1 VRKGFWTPVALTA
14 LVLSAGFGICSE
26 GYAQTST
33 TTPPGARSPAGTPAG
48 ATTTTSTTTTT
59 TRAPATTG
67 APRQVT
73 TARSESVLRRP
84 LADAPEGVQLGDF
97 VLHGRIET
105 DIEYDDN
112 IYRTENNRISD
123 GIVRLRPGITLQS
136 QWDEHALDF
145 YAQGEWGKYFQNS
158 SEDYFAFALG
168 TRGRYDIDEEN
179 QLNGLLEYTR
189 SVLPRGS
196 PGVGITPGAVTASVA
211 RVAFDYTHNGEPF
224 YLRIGPRYEY
234 RFYDGAGGSPADN
247 HHYIDIGGRIGYRIS
262 EEVSVFLDPSYQ
274 FVKYVSVPD
283 STGFN
288 RNSQGFDIR
297 VGVTYDVT
305 TEIGAEVA
313 VGYFRRWYEDSRL
326 LPDGGLSARVAV
338 YWNPSEQLS
347 FEIEGRRT
355 LTEYRFPA
363 GAGVGPIAS
372 GNAVETAVA
381 ARVGYLPLDNLLLD
395 FGLIYARYDY
405 SGIYRI
411 DDYYGAD
418 IGLRYF
424 FSPNFYLGPRYYHSR
439 RSSTEP
445 GQTYYD
451 NRVMLTLGARM

>member
-1 VRKGFWTPVALTA
+1 MRKGFWAPVALIA
-14 LVLSAGFGICSE
+14 VFFVAGVAVCGES
-26 GYAQTST
+26 YAQTTT
-33 TTPPGARSPAGTPAG
+33 TTPPGVRTAP
-48 ATTTTSTTTTT
+48 TTTTSTTTTT
-59 TRAPATTG
+59 TTTTRPATTG
-67 APRQVT
+67 APKQAT

-97 VLHGRIET
+97 VMHGRIEF

-112 IYRTENNRISD
+112 IYRTENFRISD
-123 GIVRLRPGITLQS
+123 GLVRVRPGFTLQS
-136 QWDEHALDF
+136 QWDQHALDF

-179 QLNGLLEYTR
+179 QFNGLVEYTR

-196 PGVGITPGAVTASVA
+196 PGVGIIPGASTASVV
-211 RVAFDYTHNGEPF
+211 RVAADYTHSGEPF
-224 YLRIGPRYEY
+224 YVRLGPRYEY
-234 RFYDGAGGSPADN
+234 RFYDGSGPSDN
-247 HHYIDIGGRIGYRIS
+247 HHYVELGGRIGYRIS
-262 EEVSVFLDPSYQ
+262 EEVSIFVDPSYQ

-305 TEIGAEVA
+305 TQVGAEFA
-313 VGYFRRWYEDSRL
+313 IGYFRRWYEDSRL

-338 YWNPSEQLS
+338 YWNPTEQLS
-347 FEIEGRRT
+347 FEIEGRRG
-355 LTEYRFPA
+355 LTEYRLPA
-363 GAGVGPIAS
+363 GPGVGPVAS
-372 GNAVETAVA
+372 GNAVETSITG
-381 ARVGYLPLDNLLLD
+381 RVGYLALENLLLD
-395 FGLIYARYDY
+395 LGLTYARYDY
-405 SGIYRI
+405 SGINRI

-418 IGLRYF
+418 VGARYF
-424 FSPNFYLGPRYYHSR
+424 FTPNFYIGPRYYFSR
-439 RSSTEP
+439 RNSNEP